1 MRRTARLV
9 HAIAAVAALGLAAA
23 PAGAQQKPAK
33 PPEEAK
39 PILGI
44 VAIAPTEPG
53 NARYIRGVEM
63 AAEGAGW
70 QVVVIDAQGSADQAN
85 AAVQSLIDKGARA
98 IAVTVFPVAS
108 IGAGLALAEAAK
120 VPVVTWGGGLGPG
133 VAATNGSPGP
143 MAAPV
148 IDRMLRDLGESGE
161 VLALANSAAGACR
174 AREAVL
180 TEALA
185 RHPGIK
191 LTRSEVRIP
200 GYFEDAAA
208 NAGAW
213 LALRPAGG
221 APLAIWACWDDP
233 AVGAVSALRR
243 ARRSDV
249 RVYGVGGNPQAIDA
263 IRKGLMTA
271 TAWQNALAEGHD
283 MFGVVL
289 SLLAAGRDWQPK
301 AVEVPVVVVTGESVE
316 SFLLDHPDATG
327 R

>member
-1 MRRTARLV
+1 MRRTAPFGL
-9 HAIAAVAALGLAAA
+9 AMAAVAAFGLAAA
-23 PAGAQQKPAK
+23 PAHAQEKTAKPAEEK
-33 PPEEAK
+33 P
-39 PILGI
+39 LFGI

-70 QVVVIDAQGSADQAN
+70 QVVVVDAQGSADQAN
-85 AAVQSLIDKGARA
+85 AAVQDLIDKGARA

-143 MAAPV
+143 MAGPV
-148 IDRMLRDLGESGE
+148 VDMMVRDLGGTGE
-161 VLALANSAAGACR
+161 VLALSNSAAGACR

-221 APLAIWACWDDP
+221 APLAIWSCWDDP

-243 ARRSDV
+243 DGRSDV

-289 SLLAAGRDWQPK
+289 SMLAAGKDWQPK